1 MPAMASV
8 QAPQTFPTNLSGCPS
23 ELASL
28 TFASRWQFSDRD
40 CKPEKSPGAYSI
52 WSLMMI
58 SDNLLFGSTLPQ
70 AESRQAGDSSADQ
83 IFTVLPNL
91 NSETLLANASQ
102 DLASVQALAGNLAF
116 DVDGPQRDAVLGI
129 HRMVEGIQ
137 LMVDRVLDLQDV
149 PISN

>member
-1 MPAMASV
+1 MIKDSPNPPSDS
-8 QAPQTFPTNLSGCPS
+8 QPT
-23 ELASL
+23 
-28 TFASRWQFSDRD
+28 
-40 CKPEKSPGAYSI
+40 
-52 WSLMMI
+52 
-58 SDNLLFGSTLPQ
+58 
-70 AESRQAGDSSADQ
+70 DQ
-83 IFTVLPNL
+83 IFTVLTNL

-137 LMVDRVLDLQDV
+137 LMVDRVLDLQEV

>member
-1 MPAMASV
+1 MLRRP
-8 QAPQTFPTNLSGCPS
+8 P
-23 ELASL
+23 
-28 TFASRWQFSDRD
+28 R
-40 CKPEKSPGAYSI
+40 
-52 WSLMMI
+52 
-58 SDNLLFGSTLPQ
+58 STLFPYTTLFR
-70 AESRQAGDSSADQ
+70 S
-83 IFTVLPNL
+83 PNL